1 MEFENRD
8 EYIIKKY
15 QQDENTMIRL
25 FVHWCFNHQLDP
37 LALYTRAY
45 PQQPKN
51 EALLLAAEEAKADPE
66 EIEVG
71 TATMLEVLQIFGND
85 DLAFVVAE
93 EAEKSK
99 D

>member
-1 MEFENRD
+1 MDFENRD

-15 QQDENTMIRL
+15 RQDENTMIQL
-25 FVHWCFNHQLDP
+25 FVHWCLNHKLDP
-37 LALYTRAY
+37 LVLYTRAY
-45 PQQPKN
+45 PHQPKN
-51 EALLLAAEEAKADPE
+51 EALLEAAEEVKANPE
-66 EIEVG
+66 DIEVG
-71 TATMLEVLQIFGND
+71 TAAMLEVLQLFGND

>member
-15 QQDENTMIRL
+15 QQDENTMIQL
-25 FVHWCFNHQLDP
+25 FVHWCFNHQADP

-45 PQQPKN
+45 PHQPKN
-51 EALLLAAEEAKADPE
+51 EALLNAIEEAKTDFE

-71 TATMLEVLQIFGND
+71 TATMLEVLQMFGND

>member
-15 QQDENTMIRL
+15 QQDEDTMIRL
-25 FVHWCFNHQLDP
+25 FVHWCHNHDLDP
-37 LALYTRAY
+37 VVLYTRAY
-45 PQQPKN
+45 PHQPAN
-51 EALLLAAEEAKADPE
+51 EALLNVVEETKTDPA